1 MVQAYGIHAVAANLL
16 RVHTGGMSVPTSPT
30 TVPEGGVVATA
41 PERVRESRTAAPA
54 SQDRDAV
61 ASAGPEAAGATAEL
75 GLRDR
80 KKLATRARIHREAVA
95 LALEHGV
102 DGVTVEGIAAAAEVS
117 PRTFFN
123 YFTTKEDAFV
133 GADPG
138 ATERLAAA
146 VEARPAGESPL
157 TAVRQVLVEHLSALE
172 ADEELWRMRRRLAA
186 EEPAL
191 AARLAGANDR
201 LETALVAAAYRRTGT
216 DPASDL
222 YPALGA
228 RVAMAAVRTAVG
240 GHVASGFTGSLR
252 RRLDEAFAVVDRG

>member
-1 MVQAYGIHAVAANLL
+1 MRLPPATAAVAA
-16 RVHTGGMSVPTSPT
+16 G
-30 TVPEGGVVATA
+30 
-41 PERVRESRTAAPA
+41 
-54 SQDRDAV
+54 
-61 ASAGPEAAGATAEL
+61 AGPQETASGQDGGRPGADEDL

-80 KKLATRARIHREAVA
+80 KKRATRARIHREAVA

-133 GADPG
+133 GSDPA
-138 ATERLAAA
+138 ATDRLAAA

-157 TAVRQVLVEHLSALE
+157 TAVRQVLVEHLTALE
-172 ADEELWRMRRRLAA
+172 ADTDLWRMRRRLAA
-186 EEPAL
+186 QEPAL

-222 YPALGA
+222 RPGLGA
-228 RVAMAAVRTAVG
+228 RVAVAAVRTAVG
-240 GHVASGFTGSLR
+240 GHVASGFAGSLR
-252 RRLDEAFAVVDRG
+252 RRLDEAFAVVDPR